1 MASTHIG
8 IGIQGFGRIGRS
20 LLRLLYE
27 RHAVEGRDDLRLLAI
42 ADPADPKA
50 LAYLVRFDTLLGRF
64 PAPVSLDGNALLVG
78 GQPIHVA
85 KTDQPGQ
92 VPWGELGVDVV
103 IEASSRPRRRADLE
117 QHLAAGAKR
126 VILCS
131 PPAEPPDL
139 TVVEPLNGHLLSRE
153 QRIVSNAS
161 STAHCAGPVA
171 KVLAD
176 AFGIERLFLATVHAY
191 TDQQRLA
198 DVPESDWR
206 RGRAAAEN
214 VIPQETNAGAM
225 LEELIPELAG
235 RVTAM
240 SMNVPVAN
248 GSLVDLVCWHQR
260 EVTAGAINEVLRAAA
275 ASERWRRVLAFET
288 EPIVSSDVLGSSAS
302 AVFDSEATMVLGDH
316 VSKTLAWFDNASG
329 YARRV
334 LELIERF
341 AALDREGDTP

>member
-1 MASTHIG
+1 MSPIG
-8 IGIQGFGRIGRS
+8 IGIQGFGRMGRS
-20 LLRLLYE
+20 LLRLLHE
-27 RHAVEGRDDLRLLAI
+27 RATQGQDDLRLVAL

-50 LAYLVRFDTLLGRF
+50 LAYLIRFDTLLGRF
-64 PAPVSLDGNALLVG
+64 PAPVSLDEGSLLVAG
-78 GQPIHVA
+78 KPIRLLS
-85 KTDQPGQ
+85 TDKPGE
-92 VPWGELGVDVV
+92 VPWGELGVEVV
-103 IEASSRPRRRADLE
+103 IEASPKPRSRADLE
-117 QHLAAGAKR
+117 KHLAAGAKR

-153 QRIVSNAS
+153 HRIISNAS

-214 VIPQETNAGAM
+214 IIPQETNAGAM

-240 SMNVPVAN
+240 AMNVPVAN

-260 EVTAGAINEVLRAAA
+260 EVTVATINEALCAAA
-275 ASERWRRVLAFET
+275 AAERWAGVLAYET
-288 EPIVSSDVLGSSAS
+288 EPIVSSDVLGSQRT
-302 AVFDSEATMVLGDH
+302 AVFDSDATMVLGSR

-334 LELIERF
+334 LELVERF
-341 AALDREGDTP
+341 AVLDREAA

>member
-1 MASTHIG
+1 MAPIG
-8 IGIQGFGRIGRS
+8 IGIQGFGRMGRS
-20 LLRLLYE
+20 LLRLLHE
-27 RHAVEGRDDLRLLAI
+27 RATHGQDDLRLLAL

-50 LAYLVRFDTLLGRF
+50 IAYLTRFDTLLGRF
-64 PAPVSLDGNALLVG
+64 PAPVSLGEGSLLVAG
-78 GQPIHVA
+78 KPIRLLS
-85 KTDQPGQ
+85 TDEPGEA
-92 VPWGELGVDVV
+92 PWGELGVEVV
-103 IEASSRPRRRADLE
+103 IEASPKPRSRADLE
-117 QHLAAGAKR
+117 KHLAAGAKR

-139 TVVEPLNGHLLSRE
+139 TVVEPLNGHLLRRE

-214 VIPQETNAGAM
+214 VIPQETNAGTM
-225 LEELIPELAG
+225 LEELIPELEG

-240 SMNVPVAN
+240 AMNVPVAN

-260 EVTAGAINEVLRAAA
+260 EVTVGAINEALRAAA
-275 ASERWRRVLAFET
+275 ASERWSRVLAFET
-288 EPIVSSDVLGSSAS
+288 EPVVSSDVLGSARS
-302 AVFDSEATMVLGDH
+302 AVFDSDATMVLGSR

-334 LELIERF
+334 LELVERF
-341 AALDREGDTP
+341 AALDREAA

>member
-1 MASTHIG
+1 MAPIG
-8 IGIQGFGRIGRS
+8 IGIQGFGRIGRT
-20 LLRLLYE
+20 LLRLL
-27 RHAVEGRDDLRLLAI
+27 HARRLAGRDDLRLAAI

-64 PAPVSLDGNALLVG
+64 PAPVSLDQASLLVG
-78 GQPIHVA
+78 GKPIHLV
-85 KTDQPGQ
+85 KTDQPGA
-92 VPWGELGVDVV
+92 VPWGELGVEVV
-103 IEASSRPRRRADLE
+103 IEASPKPRSRADLE
-117 QHLAAGAKR
+117 RHLAAGAGR

-139 TVVEPLNGHLLSRE
+139 TVVEPLNGHLLRRE
-153 QRIVSNAS
+153 HRIVSNAS

-198 DVPESDWR
+198 DVPEKDMR

-214 VIPQETNAGAM
+214 VIPLETNAGAM
-225 LEELIPELAG
+225 LEELIPELGG

-248 GSLVDLVCWHQR
+248 GSLVDLVCWHRR
-260 EVTAGAINEVLRAAA
+260 EVTAGAINEAVRTAA

-288 EPIVSSDVLGSSAS
+288 EPIVSSDVLGSPES
-302 AVFDSEATMVLGDH
+302 AVFDSDATMVLGPR
-316 VSKTLAWFDNASG
+316 VSKTLAWFDNARA
-329 YARRV
+329 YAQRV
-334 LELIERF
+334 LDLVERF
-341 AALDREGDTP
+341 AALDREAA